1 MKRQIIH
8 IDEEKCNGCGQCVT
22 GCAEG
27 AIQLI
32 DGKAKLVSEVY
43 CDGLGA
49 CIGECPV
56 GALTLE
62 EKEAPDYDQAAV
74 DRHLAAV
81 GRSHHKAHDPVAQPA
96 APNFAQPFQGCPG
109 SMARSL
115 KQTHQTPSPA
125 ACPGSAPVSC
135 SSKDA
140 PSMLGNWPVQLSLVP
155 VNAPYLERASLLIAA
170 DCTAFAY
177 PDFNRRFMKG
187 KVALIGCPKLDDA
200 GFYREKLAKIIST
213 NDIEFIHVVYMEVP
227 CCGGLVRLVQG
238 AVADSGHKVPVKL
251 TKIGIGGEILEET
264 IL

>member
-1 MKRQIIH
+1 MKRKIIH
-8 IDEEKCNGCGQCVT
+8 IDEEKCNGCGQCVI

-27 AIQLI
+27 AIQLV

-62 EKEAPDYDQAAV
+62 EKEAPEYDQSAV
-74 DRHLAAV
+74 DKHLTAS
-81 GRSHHKAHDPVAQPA
+81 GRAPHATSQQSAHQIASS
-96 APNFAQPFQGCPG
+96 FQGCPG

-115 KQTHQTPSPA
+115 HQSPGTSTSE
-125 ACPGSAPVSC
+125 ACPGSISSAPTPQS
-135 SSKDA
+135 A
-140 PSMLGNWPVQLSLVP
+140 LGNWPVQFSLLP
-155 VNAPYLERASLLIAA
+155 INAPYLERASLLMAA

-177 PDFNRRFMKG
+177 PDFHRRFMKG
-187 KVALIGCPKLDDA
+187 KVAIIGCPKLDDA
-200 GFYREKLAKIIST
+200 GMYREKLAKVIQA

-238 AVADSGHKVPVKL
+238 AVSDSGHKVPVKL
-251 TKIGIGGEILEET
+251 TKISIGGEILEEAV
-264 IL
+264 L

>member
-1 MKRQIIH
+1 MKRNIIR

-27 AIQLI
+27 AIQLVN
-32 DGKAKLVSEVY
+32 GKARLISEVY

-49 CIGECPV
+49 CVGECPA

-62 EKEAPDYDQAAV
+62 ERDATEYDQAAV
-74 DRHLAAV
+74 DRHLSST
-81 GRSHHKAHDPVAQPA
+81 GRSPHASASAPLQPA
-96 APNFAQPFQGCPG
+96 FQGCPG

-115 KQTHQTPSPA
+115 HQAPVGTVPS
-125 ACPGSAPVSC
+125 ACPGSALS
-135 SSKDA
+135 A
-140 PSMLGNWPVQLSLVP
+140 PAAASVLGNWPIQLSLVP

-170 DCTAFAY
+170 DCTAFAF
-177 PDFNRRFMKG
+177 PDFHCRFMKG
-187 KVALIGCPKLDDA
+187 KIALIGCPKLDDA
-200 GFYREKLAKIIST
+200 GSYRQKLASIIQV

-251 TKIGIGGEILEET
+251 TKIGISGEILEET
-264 IL
+264 VL

>member
-1 MKRQIIH
+1 MKRKIIR

-32 DGKAKLVSEVY
+32 EGKARLISETY

-62 EKEAPDYDQAAV
+62 EREASDYDQSAV
-74 DRHLAAV
+74 DAHLSAS
-81 GRSHHKAHDPVAQPA
+81 GRKPHAPAHT
-96 APNFAQPFQGCPG
+96 APGFSGCPG

-115 KQTHQTPSPA
+115 HQPSPPA
-125 ACPGSAPVSC
+125 GCPGSAPS
-135 SSKDA
+135 A
-140 PSMLGNWPVQLSLVP
+140 PLAQSALGNWPVQLSLVP
-155 VNAPYLERASLLIAA
+155 VNAPYLERASLLLAA

-177 PDFNRRFMKG
+177 PDFHRRFLKG

-200 GFYREKLAKIIST
+200 GFYREKLANIIKT
-213 NDIEFIHVVYMEVP
+213 NAIDFIHVVYMEVP

-238 AVADSGHKVPVKL
+238 AVADSGQKVPVKL
-251 TKIGIGGEILEET
+251 TKISLGGEILDE
-264 IL
+264 LLG

>member
-1 MKRQIIH
+1 MQRKIIR

-32 DGKAKLVSEVY
+32 NGKAKIVSETY

-62 EKEAPDYDQAAV
+62 DREAPEYDQSAV
-74 DRHLAAV
+74 DKHLSAIGRTPHKESHAAQT
-81 GRSHHKAHDPVAQPA
+81 APPV
-96 APNFAQPFQGCPG
+96 FQGCPG

-115 KQTHQTPSPA
+115 QHGSVPASPGG
-125 ACPGSAPVSC
+125 CPGSAPS
-135 SSKDA
+135 A
-140 PSMLGNWPVQLSLVP
+140 PVAHSALGNWPVQLSLVP
-155 VNAPYLERASLLIAA
+155 INAPYLERASLLMAA
-170 DCTAFAY
+170 DCTAFAF

-200 GFYREKLAKIIST
+200 AFYREKLTNIIKA

-251 TKIGIGGEILEET
+251 TKIGIGGEILDESVA
-264 IL
+264 

>member
-1 MKRQIIH
+1 MQRKIIR
-8 IDEEKCNGCGQCVT
+8 IDKEKCNGCGQCVT

-32 DGKAKLVSEVY
+32 DGKATLISETY

-62 EKEAPDYDQAAV
+62 DREAPEYDQAAV
-74 DRHLAAV
+74 DKHLAAT
-81 GRSHHKAHDPVAQPA
+81 GREPHKASHAAQPA
-96 APNFAQPFQGCPG
+96 PVFQGCPG

-115 KQTHQTPSPA
+115 NQSPA
-125 ACPGSAPVSC
+125 PASHGACPGSA
-135 SSKDA
+135 SSVPA
-140 PSMLGNWPVQLSLVP
+140 PQSALGNWPVQLSLVP
-155 VNAPYLERASLLIAA
+155 VNAPYLERASLLMAA
-170 DCTAFAY
+170 DCTAFAF

-200 GFYREKLAKIIST
+200 GFYREKLANIIKA
-213 NDIEFIHVVYMEVP
+213 NDIEFINVVYMEVP

-238 AVADSGHKVPVKL
+238 AVADSGNKVPVKL
-251 TKIGIGGEILEET
+251 TKISIGGEILDEA
-264 IL
+264 IA